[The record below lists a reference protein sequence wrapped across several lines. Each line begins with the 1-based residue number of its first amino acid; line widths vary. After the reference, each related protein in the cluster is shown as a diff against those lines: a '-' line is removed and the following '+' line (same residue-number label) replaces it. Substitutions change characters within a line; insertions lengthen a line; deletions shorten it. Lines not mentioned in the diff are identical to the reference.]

1 MNCRFLFAAVVLAL
15 GVICV
20 SQTEVSA
27 LADSPKLEA
36 KHRRAYVSDVQ
47 PVFSRN
53 CTGCHGGGNAKGGLN
68 LTNLD
73 GLLKG
78 SKNGAVIEYGS
89 SGSSSLYQMVQKD
102 AQKHMPPKK
111 QLKDKEIDAIMRWI
125 DSLPTS

>member
-1 MNCRFLFAAVVLAL
+1 MNCRILFAAVVLAL
-15 GVICV
+15 GVMCV
-20 SQTEVSA
+20 SQTEVIA
-27 LADSPKLEA
+27 LADAPKLEA
-36 KHRRAYVSDVQ
+36 KHRRAYVNDVQ

-53 CTGCHGGGNAKGGLN
+53 CIGCHAGSNAKAGLN

-78 SKNGAVIEYGS
+78 SKNGAVIEYGN
-89 SGSSSLYQMVQKD
+89 SSSSSIYQMIQKD

-111 QLKDKEIDAIMRWI
+111 QLKDKEIDSIMKWI